1 MAANRC
7 KDAAVTFLK
16 DLRPALLAA
25 APWLCAIIA
34 LSSGGMLLASA
45 ATPSVPDRFAWLME
59 FEPPLL
65 IELSHFFSS
74 LLGLTLVMLAFGLRR
89 RLGAAWAAT
98 LIVLLVAAPLSLV
111 KGYIWEETAIL
122 LAAAVVV
129 APFREAFER
138 TARLSR
144 MEITPGWLVSA
155 ACLLLGVGLLGLW
168 SFENAD
174 YAETPFWRVMA
185 DDDAARSLRAWI
197 GAALA
202 LFALGVWRLLASSA
216 PPGVAGDDDPTF
228 ERVRAILAREDND
241 RPSANLA
248 LLGDKRFL
256 FSPSGESFLMF
267 GVRGRSWIALGG
279 PVGRSD
285 ERQELVWRF
294 RELADAHAARPA
306 FYALEPEDLPEVV
319 ELGFAIQKVGE
330 AAVLP
335 LADFS
340 VEGRRRGNL
349 RRAWRKAGE
358 EGATF
363 EVALPGSA
371 RDLLPDLKRI
381 SDAWLEDHAGGEKAF
396 SVGGFSA
403 AYLQEFPIALVRH
416 EGRIIA
422 FASLWTTASRAAFS
436 IDLMRYLDE
445 GPKHI
450 MDFLFLELL
459 EWGRREGYAAFDFGA
474 APLSGLQD
482 RRLAPALSRVGRLIF
497 DRGEE
502 IYNFQGVRRYKD
514 KYDPIWQ
521 PRYVATPRKWQIP
534 LILADV
540 SLLTSGG
547 VSGLAKR
554 PERSSPGRDT
564 QQVDHMDQQQH
575 RAGGG

>member
-1 MAANRC
+1 MSVNRC
-7 KDAAVTFLK
+7 KDVGVTFLK
-16 DLRPALLAA
+16 DLRLALMAA
-25 APWLCAIIA
+25 APLLCAVVA
-34 LSSGGMLLASA
+34 LAAGGMLLASA
-45 ATPSVPDRFAWLME
+45 ATPSVPHRFVWLMR

-65 IELSHFFSS
+65 IELGHFISS

-89 RLGAAWAAT
+89 RLDVAWMTT
-98 LIVLLVAAPLSLV
+98 LIVLLAAAPLSLV
-111 KGYIWEETAIL
+111 KGYVWEETAL
-122 LAAAVVV
+122 LTAAAVIV
-129 APFREAFER
+129 APFKAAFPR
-138 TARLSR
+138 TARLAR
-144 MEITPGWLVSA
+144 IEITPGWLFSA
-155 ACLLLGVGLLGLW
+155 ACLLLGVGLLGVW
-168 SFENAD
+168 SFQNAD

-185 DDDAARSLRAWI
+185 DEDAARSLRAWI
-197 GAALA
+197 GAAIG
-202 LFALGVWRLLASSA
+202 LFALGVWRMFASSA
-216 PPGVAGDDDPTF
+216 PPVVAGDQDPAF
-228 ERVRAILAREDND
+228 DRVRAILARPDVD
-241 RPSANLA
+241 RPSSNLA

-267 GVRGRSWIALGG
+267 GVRGRSWIALGA
-279 PVGRSD
+279 PVGRED
-285 ERQELVWRF
+285 ERLELLWRF

-306 FYALEPEDLPEVV
+306 IYGLEAEDLPDVV
-319 ELGFAIQKVGE
+319 ELGFAIQKIGE
-330 AAVLP
+330 CAVLP

-363 EVALPGSA
+363 EVVPVGSA
-371 RDLLPDLKRI
+371 AALLPELKRI

-396 SVGGFSA
+396 SIGGFSA

-416 EGRIIA
+416 EGRVIA
-422 FASLWTTASRAAFS
+422 FASLWTTPSRAAFS
-436 IDLMRYLDE
+436 IDLMRYTDE
-445 GPKHI
+445 GPRHI

-459 EWGRREGYAAFDFGA
+459 EWGRNEGYAAFDFGT

-482 RRLAPALSRVGRLIF
+482 RPLAPVMSRVGRLIF

-521 PRYVATPRKWQIP
+521 PRYVAAARRWAIP

-554 PERSSPGRDT
+554 PERSGSAGRHA
-564 QQVDHMDQQQH
+564 QQVDQVDQH
-575 RAGGG
+575 

>member
-1 MAANRC
+1 
-7 KDAAVTFLK
+7 VTLLK
-16 DLRPALLAA
+16 DLRLALLAA
-25 APWLCAIIA
+25 APILSAIIA
-34 LSSGGMLLASA
+34 AAAGVMLLASA
-45 ATPSVPDRFAWLME
+45 ATPSVPHRFVWLMR

-65 IELSHFFSS
+65 IELSHFISS

-98 LIVLLVAAPLSLV
+98 LIVLLLAAPLSLV
-111 KGYIWEETAIL
+111 KGYIWEETAL
-122 LAAAVVV
+122 LIAAAVVM
-129 APFREAFER
+129 APFRAAFPR
-138 TARLSR
+138 TARLAR
-144 MEITPGWLVSA
+144 MEITPGWLFSA
-155 ACLLLGVGLLGLW
+155 ACLLAGVGLLGLW
-168 SFENAD
+168 SFEQAD

-185 DDDAARSLRAWI
+185 DEDAARSLRAWI
-197 GAALA
+197 GAAIG
-202 LFALGVWRLLASSA
+202 LFVLGVWRMFASSA
-216 PPGVAGDDDPTF
+216 PPGVVGDDDPAF
-228 ERVRAILAREDND
+228 DRVRAILARSDAD
-241 RPSANLA
+241 RPSSNLA

-267 GVRGRSWIALGG
+267 GVRGRSWIALGA
-279 PVGRSD
+279 PVGRED
-285 ERQELVWRF
+285 ERLELLWRF

-306 FYALEPEDLPEVV
+306 LYALEAEDLPDIV
-319 ELGFAIQKVGE
+319 ELGFAIQKIGE

-363 EVALPGSA
+363 EVVPAGSA
-371 RDLLPDLKRI
+371 AMLLPELKRI
-381 SDAWLEDHAGGEKAF
+381 SDAWLEDHAGSEKAF

-422 FASLWTTASRAAFS
+422 FASLWTTASKAAFS
-436 IDLMRYLDE
+436 IDLMRYTDE
-445 GPKHI
+445 GPRHI

-459 EWGRREGYAAFDFGA
+459 EWGRNEGYAAFDFGA
-474 APLSGLQD
+474 APLSGLED
-482 RRLAPALSRVGRLIF
+482 RPLAPVMSRVGRLIF

-521 PRYVATPRKWQIP
+521 PRYVAAARRWAIP
-534 LILADV
+534 LVLADV

-547 VSGLAKR
+547 MSGLAKR
-554 PERSSPGRDT
+554 PERSASGRNP
-564 QQVDHMDQQQH
+564 QQVDQVDDHQQ
-575 RAGGG
+575 RAGDG